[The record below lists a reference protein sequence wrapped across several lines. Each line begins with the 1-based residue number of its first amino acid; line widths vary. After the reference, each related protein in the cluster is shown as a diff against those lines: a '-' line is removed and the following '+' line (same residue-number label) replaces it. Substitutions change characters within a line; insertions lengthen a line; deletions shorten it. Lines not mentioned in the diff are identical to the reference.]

1 MTYPI
6 GNITNFLGNKTNTM
20 GAFFSGTD
28 DANENMNQFYAVWG
42 KVTDNEPQ
50 FAFRW
55 VCGDKKVVCEPD
67 LLIDWPSL
75 TYTEE
80 TKTFTKKRL
89 AVLDADDVVDIETKV
104 PEEKEHE
111 GVSYIER
118 TELIKGPFKE
128 VPYPEDWN
136 AQHSVK
142 SYAQTHGGFYGRSGY
157 KAPATSKDAKQR
169 TYEQTYIRNTGYDYY
184 PSEEDYS
191 SYDYYFD
198 DYGYGYGADN
208 GGTYYRYKQ
217 QELLEQREE
226 DESFDDLTPKQ
237 VSRIQNQKISSSSK
251 TKDALTPKIISRK
264 KGRGGR

>member
-1 MTYPI
+1 
-6 GNITNFLGNKTNTM
+6 M

-42 KVTDNEPQ
+42 KVEDNEPQ

-80 TKTFTKKRL
+80 IKTFTKKRL
-89 AVLDADDVVDIETKV
+89 TVLDADDVVGIETKA

-111 GVSYIER
+111 DVSFVER

-128 VPYPEDWN
+128 LPYPEDWN
-136 AQHSVK
+136 AQHSRKTPVS
-142 SYAQTHGGFYGRSGY
+142 SYSGFYGRSGY
-157 KAPATSKDAKQR
+157 TTPASKTTKQR
-169 TYEQTYIRNTGYDYY
+169 TYEQTYIKNSGYDYY

-191 SYDYYFD
+191 DSDYYFN
-198 DYGYGYGADN
+198 DYGYGYGY
-208 GGTYYRYKQ
+208 GGYSGDTYYRYKQ
-217 QELLEQREE
+217 QELLEQHEE
-226 DESFDDLTPKQ
+226 DESFDNLTPKQ

-251 TKDALTPKIISRK
+251 MKDALTPKIISRK

>member
-1 MTYPI
+1 
-6 GNITNFLGNKTNTM
+6 M

-55 VCGDKKVVCEPD
+55 VCGDKKVVCEPN

-80 TKTFTKKRL
+80 VKTFTKKRL
-89 AVLDADDVVDIETKV
+89 TVLDTDDIVDIETKA

-111 GVSYIER
+111 DTSYVER

-136 AQHSVK
+136 AQHSLRSHVQ
-142 SYAQTHGGFYGRSGY
+142 SYGGFYGRSGY
-157 KAPATSKDAKQR
+157 KTPASKYTKQGK
-169 TYEQTYIRNTGYDYY
+169 YEQNYIKNPGFDYY
-184 PSEEDYS
+184 PYEEDYS
-191 SYDYYFD
+191 DYDYYFD
-198 DYGYGYGADN
+198 DYGHGYGADN
-208 GGTYYRYKQ
+208 SGTYYRYKQ

-226 DESFDDLTPKQ
+226 DESFDDLTSKQ

-251 TKDALTPKIISRK
+251 MKDALTPKIISRK
-264 KGRGGR
+264 KGRGGL